1 MYFATCQVM
10 GSFQNIFGTFRRPLG
25 RNDCKGKS
33 PYLEGKRVLQ
43 EIFNASFNKD
53 QIYTRCPTPV
63 QDRPHPYPLLIIR
76 KEERADG
83 PRPAAT
89 AIQADNL
96 PLSLAASKPG
106 PGQRKKTTP
115 LISIILHRP
124 PPQRHPRRPPTQ
136 PPPTETKCKKATTS
150 ISPLFFAIF

>member
-1 MYFATCQVM
+1 M
-10 GSFQNIFGTFRRPLG
+10 
-25 RNDCKGKS
+25 
-33 PYLEGKRVLQ
+33 VLQ

-63 QDRPHPYPLLIIR
+63 QDRPHPYPLLIVR

-106 PGQRKKTTP
+106 PGQPKK
-115 LISIILHRP
+115 R
-124 PPQRHPRRPPTQ
+124 QRLSSLSFSTVLRRSDTLDDPFSASTNRNRM
-136 PPPTETKCKKATTS
+136 
-150 ISPLFFAIF
+150 